1 VVKICMAGVC
11 VFFFLI
17 LTFKIGDQIQ
27 YLVHSMESVMVYS
40 NLIQLMFDENC
51 VISTNKDEW

>member
-1 VVKICMAGVC
+1 MAGVC